1 MPEFSAVTKS
11 TCPYCGVGCGIEITR
26 ENGEVSVKGDKHH
39 PANFG
44 KLCSKGSALAQTIDL
59 QDRLLHPEIKGRQTN
74 WEEALNK
81 IARDMTQAI
90 EEYGPDSIAFYVSG
104 QLLTED
110 YYVANKLMKGF
121 IGSGN
126 IDTNSRLC
134 MSSSVAAHKRAFG
147 SDTVPGSYEDLEK
160 ADLLIL
166 TGSNLAWCHPVLFQ
180 RVMNAKKARPEMK
193 IVVID
198 PRRTPTADNADLH
211 LPLAA
216 DSDVALF
223 TGLLN
228 HLAKSKSLKKA
239 YIDQYTNDIEDTLA
253 QCKTATLEKVSELT
267 GLPEHDLLTFYE
279 LFQQTEKAVTVYSQG
294 VNQSAKGTDKANAII
309 NCHLAT
315 GRIGREGMGP
325 FSITGQPNAMGG
337 REVGGLANMLAAHL
351 DIGNPQHHE
360 LLSRFWETDTLT
372 STQGLKAVDLFKAV
386 ANGDIKMLWIMATN
400 PVDSLPQADVVRD
413 ALKTCP
419 MVIVSDIMSNT
430 DSILHADI
438 KLPAAG
444 WGEKEGT
451 VTNSERRISRQKAFL
466 PLPGDA
472 KPDWWIISEVAKRMG
487 FEAEFTYSSPAS
499 IFREHAS
506 LSSFENGGTRD
517 FDIGAYATISDEDYE
532 HFSPFQWPQAIGA
545 KEEETR
551 FFSEGGFFTANGK
564 ANFIPLSPSSAPEIG
579 EKSLILNT
587 GRTRDQWHTMT
598 RTGKSATLSSHITE
612 PLVEISPE
620 DAASLNI
627 TDGELA
633 SVRSFHGEIIGRV
646 KICDRQRPGDIFCS
660 MHWTDQFANRGRVN
674 SLVASVTDPVSGQPA
689 AKYTPVQLS
698 PFKALTYGFS
708 VSINKP
714 VFSSAAY
721 WAQVRHSNG
730 WRTELAFKDVI
741 ENPKRFVVDHFS
753 DDPNAD
759 ILFLEDRSRQD
770 YRILLFEQDRLSAA
784 LFLSPHPLTLSREWI
799 ADQLNQEIIEPSSRF
814 LLSAGRPG
822 PSQPDKGPIICAC
835 FSIGANQISQAVT
848 QEGCQNIDDVGT
860 LLKAG
865 TNCGSCKSEISQFF
879 EVKNMIAAE

>member
-1 MPEFSAVTKS
+1 MAEYSSTTKS
-11 TCPYCGVGCGIEITR
+11 TCPYCGVGCGIEINR
-26 ENGEVSVKGDKHH
+26 ENGEVSVNGDKHH

-44 KLCSKGSALAQTIDL
+44 KLCSKGSALAETMDL
-59 QDRLLHPEIKGRQTN
+59 QDRLLHPEIKGQQTN
-74 WEEALNK
+74 WDEALNRV
-81 IARDMTQAI
+81 ALSMTQAI
-90 EEYGPDSIAFYVSG
+90 EEHGPDSIAFYVSG

-147 SDTVPGSYEDLEK
+147 SDTVPGTYEDLEK

-180 RVMNAKKARPEMK
+180 RIMNAKKTRPEMK

-198 PRRTPTADNADLH
+198 PRRTLTADNADLH

-228 HLAKSKSLKKA
+228 HLAKSKNLNKT
-239 YIDQYTNDIEDTLA
+239 YIDQYTNDIEETLT
-253 QCKTATLEKVSELT
+253 QCKTATLEKISELT
-267 GLPEHDLLTFYE
+267 GLSSHDLLTFYE
-279 LFQQTEKAVTVYSQG
+279 LFQKTEKTVTVYSQG

-315 GRIGREGMGP
+315 GRMGREGMGP

-337 REVGGLANMLAAHL
+337 REVGGLANMLASHM
-351 DIGNPQHHE
+351 DIGNPQHRD
-360 LLSRFWETDTLT
+360 LLSSFWGADNVT

-386 ANGDIKMLWIMATN
+386 AKGRIKVLWIMATN
-400 PVDSLPQADVVRD
+400 PVDSLPEADLVRE

-419 MVIVSDIMSNT
+419 LVIVSDIMNNT
-430 DSILHADI
+430 DSIIHADI
-438 KLPAAG
+438 RLPAAG
-444 WGEKEGT
+444 WGEKDGT

-487 FEAEFTYSSPAS
+487 FENEFPYSSPAS
-499 IFREHAS
+499 IFREHAA
-506 LSSFENGGTRD
+506 LSSFENKGTRD
-517 FDIGAYATISDEDYE
+517 FDIGAYKKISDEDYD
-532 HFSPFQWPQAIGA
+532 HFTPFQWPQAIGS

-551 FFSEGGFFTANGK
+551 FFSEGDFFTANGK
-564 ANFIPLSPSSAPEIG
+564 ANFIPLFPSSAPEIG
-579 EKSLILNT
+579 DKSLILNT
-587 GRTRDQWHTMT
+587 GRIRDQWHTMT

-612 PLVEISPE
+612 PLVEISPQ
-620 DAASLNI
+620 DAVSLKI
-627 TDGELA
+627 ADGELA
-633 SVRSFHGEIIGRV
+633 SVRNSHGEIISRA
-646 KICDRQRPGDIFCS
+646 KICDRQRPGEIFCS
-660 MHWTDQFANRGRVN
+660 MHWTDQFTNRGRVN

-689 AKYTPVQLS
+689 AKFTPVQVS
-698 PFKALTYGFS
+698 PFNATIYGFA
-708 VSINKP
+708 VSLNKP
-714 VFSSAAY
+714 AFSSAAY
-721 WAQVRHSNG
+721 WAQVRHANG
-730 WRTELAFKDVI
+730 WRTELAFEDAI
-741 ENPKRFVVDHFS
+741 ADPKKFAVDHFS
-753 DDPNAD
+753 EGFETD
-759 ILFLEDRSRQD
+759 ILFLQDASRQD
-770 YRILLFEQDRLSAA
+770 HRILLFEQNRLVAA
-784 LFLSPHPLTLSREWI
+784 LFLSPRPLTLSRDWI

-835 FSIGANQISQAVT
+835 FSIGANQISQAILE
-848 QEGCQNIDDVGT
+848 EGCLNVDDVGK

-865 TNCGSCKSEISQFF
+865 TNCGSCKSEITQFF
-879 EVKNMIAAE
+879 ETKNLIAAE